1 MVTEVLCYFPDI
13 HKCRWSTC
21 RDSAEEAGI
30 GGLLWGYYML
40 WNYQSSSRV
49 CQGPAQWSWCCSI
62 TTTDCLQTI
71 PRGNEAGY
79 SPCRSRPCKD
89 SKYHISLAFCIWTWA
104 AVWPKLKSWKKLV
117 HGKWYTFGKC
127 SRAWYYKLTKEN
139 WDLFAVWNWVQLY
152 FDDSVRNIAGGKAA
166 GLHTVLVN
174 IDHSLHLHFP
184 HTLVFRLHSWR

>member
-1 MVTEVLCYFPDI
+1 MKVRKVVWSASVSISLCWKITLNFKGLQSESTPFTVMVTEVLCYFPDI

-49 CQGPAQWSWCCSI
+49 CQGPAQWFWCCSI

-104 AVWPKLKSWKKLV
+104 AVWPKLKSWKT
-117 HGKWYTFGKC
+117 GPW
-127 SRAWYYKLTKEN
+127 EMI
-139 WDLFAVWNWVQLY
+139 Y
-152 FDDSVRNIAGGKAA
+152 FWK
-166 GLHTVLVN
+166 VL
-174 IDHSLHLHFP
+174 
-184 HTLVFRLHSWR
+184 